1 MVSFSY
7 TFIST
12 IFAGKIPFKNEKLQP
27 YVFNRFI

>member
-12 IFAGKIPFKNEKLQP
+12 IFAGKNPHSTPKIATVCF
-27 YVFNRFI
+27 